1 MKYFQEDA
9 QLLEKLDGLE
19 PRLENTQ
26 DTMVP
31 DNFLFN
37 MEEKITE
44 DQRISFF
51 DLSLQGTPDR
61 W

>member
-9 QLLEKLDGLE
+9 QLSEKLDGLE
-19 PRLENTQ
+19 PRLEKTQ

-31 DNFLFN
+31 DNFLVS

-44 DQRISFF
+44 DQRISFL
-51 DLSLQGTPDR
+51 DLSVQGTPDR